1 MRRRHFIQAAATLSL
16 LITTPVLRAQ
26 ANSQVITDIAG
37 RQVTLRYPLR
47 RIFLAEGN
55 LFYTVAALNADAPAE
70 KLVGWRDNFRTA
82 DLDSYRLYCRY
93 FPALAQLPAFAGVQ
107 QMQFNLERLISL
119 RPEVMIL
126 NLNTRAT
133 VEASGLMTKLTMA
146 GIPVVFVD
154 MSIGLM
160 SNTARSI
167 AIMGELFDRPL
178 RANSLIRFRQH
189 HLNLIASTL
198 AQHSPPRPRVM
209 MERAAGLYDDCCL
222 SWGKGN
228 YGEMVDSAGGFNLAE
243 ERIHGVYG
251 ALSQEMVIASHPDKI
266 VVTGS
271 NWSQYAPNGNWVNLG
286 PNADLTLAKT
296 RLKKLMQRPAYRTLK
311 AAQRGDVYAIWHPF
325 YDHPFNFVAIQQ
337 LAKWFHPALFDHLSP
352 EDTFAELFARYLP
365 VPWQPGYWVS
375 LDTTVDTTNAS
386 PAIFG

>member
-1 MRRRHFIQAAATLSL
+1 MRRRDVIQAAAALALLS
-16 LITTPVLRAQ
+16 PWQALRAQ
-26 ANSQVITDIAG
+26 ADSQVVTDIAS
-37 RQVTLRYPLR
+37 RQVKLRYPLR

-55 LFYTVAALNADAPAE
+55 LFYTVAALNPSSPVE

-82 DLDSYRLYCRY
+82 DLDSYHLYCRH
-93 FPALAQLPAFAGVQ
+93 FPELAQLPAFAGVQ

-126 NLNTRAT
+126 NVNTRLT
-133 VEASGLMTKLTMA
+133 VEANGLMSKLTAA

-167 AIMGELFDRPL
+167 AIMGQLFDSPL
-178 RANSLIRFRQH
+178 RAASLIRFRQK
-189 HLNLIASTL
+189 HLGHIADMLTL
-198 AQHSPPRPRVM
+198 HAPPRPRVM

-228 YGEMVDSAGGFNLAE
+228 YGEMVDIAGGFNLAE

-251 ALSQEMVIASHPDKI
+251 SLSKEMVIASHPDKI

-271 NWSQYAPNGNWVNLG
+271 NWSQYSPNGDWVNLG
-286 PNADLTLAKT
+286 PGADLALA
-296 RLKKLMQRPAYRTLK
+296 RLRLRKLMQRPAYRTLT
-311 AAQRGDVYAIWHPF
+311 AAHKDKVYAIWHPF
-325 YDHPFNFVAIQQ
+325 YDHPFNFVAIER
-337 LAKWFHPALFDHLSP
+337 LAKWFHPELFNEVDP
-352 EDTFAELFARYLP
+352 EATFAELFERYLP
-365 VPWQPGYWVS
+365 VPWQSGYWVS
-375 LDTTVDTTNAS
+375 LDAAGSPVSDSPTNA
-386 PAIFG
+386 